1 VQIFEGGM
9 VERFPRNKT
18 HLTSKLC
25 HPGQGPGI
33 QSFRNNQPS
42 VQNNRHHFLD
52 NRIII
57 PKHSANSF
65 IALSLAATGFG
76 AIILRSSLTRLRMTA
91 GRPPATQVL
100 QMRPIPPIIYRCYE
114 KIVER

>member
-1 VQIFEGGM
+1 LVQIFEGGM

-42 VQNNRHHFLD
+42 VQNNRHHFFD
-52 NRIII
+52 NRKKYPI
-57 PKHSANSF
+57 HSAISF
-65 IALSLAATGFG
+65 IAPSLAATGFG

-91 GRPPATQVL
+91 GRPTPERGM
-100 QMRPIPPIIYRCYE
+100 QMRPPSIIY
-114 KIVER
+114 